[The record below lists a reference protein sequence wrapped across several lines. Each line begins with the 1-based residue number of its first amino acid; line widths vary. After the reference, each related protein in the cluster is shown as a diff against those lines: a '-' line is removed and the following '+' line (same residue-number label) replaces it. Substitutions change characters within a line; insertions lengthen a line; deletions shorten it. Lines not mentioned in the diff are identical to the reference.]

1 VAIAMKKEFLLSQT
15 NLLLI
20 VIPLLYSNE
29 ILANMRAPSLH
40 YNAPSYAL
48 MVPEKQP
55 TMPRL
60 VVQSE
65 TLNVACNYIDCK
77 VQATYHITSD
87 ADSDLEFTF
96 IMPSLLPVQAH
107 IAGRVIDATVE
118 QDLQKAWT
126 NETHPLASKSIP
138 LYKATFSA
146 TVHVG
151 NNHIVVSYV
160 QPLSILEREYG
171 YFTSSRSIERFVYVL
186 SPLKEWQLADN
197 FTLDVTLSTLH
208 KRPDRDEGGFFKSRA
223 IDCGQQQRQDK
234 EGDRLILNTTFK
246 KDFPNTLVC
255 WIGDSDLLESDD

>member
-1 VAIAMKKEFLLSQT
+1 MKKEFLLSQT